1 MNKSDLRSVK
11 MLFVLKG
18 FTPETGF
25 RVFAFDGIAED
36 RTRTEFK
43 VRTDLSLIR
52 TYGIRVQELPLLC
65 RGLLERRDEGDQ
77 THTLTFTEDEMR
89 VYASNRAAER
99 DAAEKRRSRRAPVPQ
114 SNGGAQEVS
123 PSAMKMSTGNL

>member
-1 MNKSDLRSVK
+1 

-18 FTPETGF
+18 FVPETGF
-25 RVFAFDGIAED
+25 RVFSFDGIAED
-36 RTRTEFK
+36 RSRTEFK

-65 RGLLERRDEGDQ
+65 RGLLERRDEAAE

-89 VYASNRAAER
+89 LYANGRAAER
-99 DAAEKRRSRRAPVPQ
+99 EAADKRRSRRTPLPQ
-114 SNGGAQEVS
+114 SNSGAPGVS
-123 PSAMKMSTGNL
+123 AEPMKMSMGKA

>member
-1 MNKSDLRSVK
+1 

-65 RGLLERRDEGDQ
+65 RGLLERRDEADV
-77 THTLTFTEDEMR
+77 THTLTFSEDEMR
-89 VYASNRAAER
+89 LYASSRAAEK
-99 DAAEKRRSRRAPVPQ
+99 DAADKRRSRRAPVPQ
-114 SNGGAQEVS
+114 PGGGAAPE
-123 PSAMKMSTGNL
+123 AMRMSLGKP

>member
-1 MNKSDLRSVK
+1 

-65 RGLLERRDEGDQ
+65 RGLLERRDEAEQ
-77 THTLTFTEDEMR
+77 NHTLTFTEDEMR
-89 VYASNRAAER
+89 QCATTRAAER
-99 DAAEKRRSRRAPVPQ
+99 DAAEKRRSRRAPIPP
-114 SNGGAQEVS
+114 SSGGAPEVS
-123 PSAMKMSTGNL
+123 TAPMRMSLGKP